1 MTDMRGAQRMT
12 ARGSPGLTSF
22 IEGKA
27 YAWRETNAVARIAI
41 VNFIAVCDGGI
52 RVDSVD
58 LRADILGVLEKDF
71 ILLFAK
77 NYGLPCPFR
86 YEVQT

>member
-1 MTDMRGAQRMT
+1 MT

-27 YAWRETNAVARIAI
+27 YACRETNAVTRIAI